1 MGSQPKKTK
10 EIQSIN
16 QSINQLILFKDG
28 PFQIQRVHLLF
39 QGTIWKILESDFE
52 S

>member
-28 PFQIQRVHLLF
+28 TLSNTASAFALPR
-39 QGTIWKILESDFE
+39 GCLENFRIKF
-52 S
+52 